1 MHSSQSFAKIT
12 SREVKGKNL
21 WIVTV
26 KIKLD
31 SKLKTAACTITTQN
45 NGAFVYYKTIQY
57 LSTLYTLSGRQI
69 IKYYLPFSMVSIL
82 LKQSSEKYLKD

>member
-21 WIVTV
+21 WIATV

-31 SKLKTAACTITTQN
+31 SRLKTEACTITTRN
-45 NGAFVYYKTIQY
+45 NSAFAYYKTIGY
-57 LSTLYTLSGRQI
+57 LSNLYALSGRQI
-69 IKYYLPFSMVSIL
+69 IKYYLPFSIVSSL
-82 LKQSSEKYLKD
+82 LKQSSEKYI

>member
-21 WIVTV
+21 WIATV

-31 SKLKTAACTITTQN
+31 SRLKTEACTITTQN
-45 NGAFVYYKTIQY
+45 NSAFAYYKTIGY
-57 LSTLYTLSGRQI
+57 LSNLYALSGRQI
-69 IKYYLPFSMVSIL
+69 IKYYLPFSIVSSL
-82 LKQSSEKYLKD
+82 LKQSSEKYI